1 MSDMTV
7 RARSLPYREPRPGTY
22 TCERCGIER
31 EKNHHATRSNY
42 CRDCLPEV
50 RELGW
55 LPRTNHERKA
65 A

>member
-22 TCERCGIER
+22 TCGRCGIER
-31 EKNHHATRSNY
+31 SKSETSKSGYCVDCAPEARS
-42 CRDCLPEV
+42 
-50 RELGW
+50 LGW
-55 LPRTNHERKA
+55 APRTNHERKA